1 MAVLKNSLCRFVG
14 IVPNSC
20 PERGS
25 GAGQCGG
32 GEGKGTTGGVD
43 IPQGEGTIGL
53 QLQQ

>member
-1 MAVLKNSLCRFVG
+1 LYPTHVLKEVAALANV
-14 IVPNSC
+14 
-20 PERGS
+20 E
-25 GAGQCGG
+25 A